1 MLNTTEK
8 SVVFLFAFIK
18 ILLYTKYGGFM
29 KKVIYLNSNNVNLFY
44 RKFRLYK
51 FLSHFNINFIINYCG
66 KEYTL
71 NDKYPQELGIIL
83 NMTDILNTRNKKEKY
98 NKIYD
103 RACDYLDNEFRTK
116 NICDFK
122 NNMCRCNREKC
133 KDKQVSSCCESLKSR
148 KICEN
153 FDNEKKECKIKSLGC
168 KLFVCPY
175 LIKKGYY
182 YRTGNVPYLKYFLS
196 PRQKLI
202 ALTSHFKDKDENVN
216 KMIKFYKLP

>member
-1 MLNTTEK
+1 M
-8 SVVFLFAFIK
+8 
-18 ILLYTKYGGFM
+18 
-29 KKVIYLNSNNVNLFY
+29 NL
-44 RKFRLYK
+44 
-51 FLSHFNINFIINYCG
+51 
-66 KEYTL
+66 
-71 NDKYPQELGIIL
+71 EL
-83 NMTDILNTRNKKEKY
+83 
-98 NKIYD
+98 
-103 RACDYLDNEFRTK
+103 
-116 NICDFK
+116 K

-182 YRTGNVPYLKYFLS
+182 YRTGNVPYLKYLLS